1 MRKDLTLT
9 IIIASCFLFCVWIA
23 FWGNEVDSTDKNL
36 NQFAASV
43 AAVSGGTATNVDL
56 HLKENDISFNPYRND
71 KYEYYSTK
79 RNLFRKNEYV
89 SSDYLNAT
97 SLKTPSN
104 FLDLLYVTKEWM
116 YYLSVSKEIKMD
128 NKDFAI
134 WRVPLKRKK
143 DMEYPIWEKKERIIY
158 VDSLVNPYE
167 FYVNDSH
174 IIYMRND
181 FEDEIGYI
189 YKLELETKK
198 QEIIYRIPIKA
209 FIESEYFDSCFLMD
223 DEFRNFL
230 YVNGNFVVSCTD
242 GYERRLYLLNLEEEE
257 IKYIFTQFDDAY
269 DITGIGA
276 SENQFFYCTG
286 EEVYFYDITK
296 EKVFGLVDKTT
307 VLKKL
312 HELNL
317 GKNTKN
323 VKDYWFDSAS
333 IHNGKLYMHTNICY
347 DKKETITKRK
357 KNRKTILREYQRQ
370 IVLSI
375 PLDNPKNLQVETEL
389 FDYFTEN
396 ATYDKYYDEGYF
408 AEENQYINSIME
420 GNCYLYGFLGDDY
433 IIYNLETKEFTEK
446 SSTKSKEK
454 E

>member
-23 FWGNEVDSTDKNL
+23 FSGNEVYSTDKNV

-56 HLKENDISFNPYRND
+56 QLKENDISFNPFCND
-71 KYEYYSTK
+71 KYEYYSAK

-97 SLKTPSN
+97 TLKTSSN

-116 YYLSVSKEIKMD
+116 YYISVSKEIKMD

-143 DMEYPIWEKKERIIY
+143 DMEYPIWEKKERITY
-158 VDSLVNPYE
+158 VESLVNPYD
-167 FYVNDSH
+167 FYVNGSH

-181 FEDEIGYI
+181 FEDEICYI

-198 QEIIYRIPIKA
+198 QEIICKIPMGDYP
-209 FIESEYFDSCFLMD
+209 ESEYFDSCFLMD

-242 GYERRLYLLNLEEEE
+242 GFETRLYLLNLEEEE
-257 IKYIFTQFDDAY
+257 TKYIFTHSNEDY

-296 EKVFGLVDKTT
+296 EKVFGLVNKTT

-312 HELNL
+312 QELNL
-317 GKNTKN
+317 
-323 VKDYWFDSAS
+323 VR
-333 IHNGKLYMHTNICY
+333 I
-347 DKKETITKRK
+347 RK
-357 KNRKTILREYQRQ
+357 
-370 IVLSI
+370 
-375 PLDNPKNLQVETEL
+375 
-389 FDYFTEN
+389 
-396 ATYDKYYDEGYF
+396 
-408 AEENQYINSIME
+408 M
-420 GNCYLYGFLGDDY
+420 
-433 IIYNLETKEFTEK
+433 
-446 SSTKSKEK
+446 
-454 E
+454 